1 MSSVATGAV
10 GGATGAPPTAL
21 QFEALALLACSET
34 GGAPTVAALSTAF
47 ALTAYHCGAK
57 PWSEPANVVGLPPI
71 SSRVMS
77 SFSSASA

>member
-1 MSSVATGAV
+1 MSSAGFGAV
-10 GGATGAPPTAL
+10 GGATGATPTAL

-34 GGAPTVAALSTAF
+34 PPTVASFSTAF

-71 SSRVMS
+71 SSRAMP

>member
-10 GGATGAPPTAL
+10 GGNHGRAADGAAVRRPP
-21 QFEALALLACSET
+21 LLACSET
-34 GGAPTVAALSTAF
+34 PPTVAWFSTAF

-57 PWSEPANVVGLPPI
+57 PWSEPANVVGSPPI
-71 SSRVMS
+71 SSRTTP